1 MKLQALS
8 VALLVSTG
16 LSACTTVDLSQV
28 AIQSEPVQQ
37 TQAQQNVVERAALAL
52 TTKFRNNGWC
62 SGGPQEKT
70 QTATSVLLNG
80 IQDPEATSKS
90 VTLIKSTQLV
100 TDLSIANDHIAQTTK
115 AAEVYLSMSEDVSLD
130 NELSLLETALL
141 SAREAQTRF
150 SNTIAQ
156 NSNVQIQQN
165 FESLENS
172 VKGLKN
178 VTDLYGDRIR
188 SDIANKSIS
197 SRS

>member
-8 VALLVSTG
+8 VVLLASTG

-52 TTKFRNNGWC
+52 TTEFRNKGWC
-62 SGGPQEKT
+62 SGGPQEMT

-80 IQDPEATSKS
+80 IQDPEAASNN
-90 VTLIKSTQLV
+90 VTLIKSTQLAS
-100 TDLSIANDHIAQTTK
+100 DLSVANEHIARTTK

-150 SNTIAQ
+150 SNTIAGE
-156 NSNVQIQQN
+156 SNIQVRQN
-165 FESLENS
+165 FENLENS
-172 VKGLKN
+172 VKDLKD

-188 SDIANKSIS
+188 SEIANKSIS